1 MKKSKVGSLVVRK
14 MVHLAVALGLSAPSI
29 ELFLLAAAPQAL
41 ARTPVSLKL
50 SQSPQ
55 ALART
60 PVSLKLRHSGDRVDL
75 IVTGVGADT
84 RVIGQQLS
92 PHRWQGRLQVD
103 SMLALS
109 APQEATLL
117 SAGLRSVRLIQKNV
131 SELELVVMTSSGTV
145 LSQPKISANG
155 EELTVSFTDL
165 AVTAQAS
172 TSAQLDLRRPG
183 RVAQPGFVPPL
194 RSRASAPP
202 LVICTV
208 GTMLVSS
215 NNFINISGPLSL

>member
-1 MKKSKVGSLVVRK
+1 MKKSKVGSLVVQR

-55 ALART
+55 AVARS

-131 SELELVVMTSSGTV
+131 SELELVVMTSSGTFSLGQRSV
-145 LSQPKISANG
+145 
-155 EELTVSFTDL
+155 
-165 AVTAQAS
+165 
-172 TSAQLDLRRPG
+172 RMG
-183 RVAQPGFVPPL
+183 RFNCFLCWYAGIGAL
-194 RSRASAPP
+194 
-202 LVICTV
+202 
-208 GTMLVSS
+208 
-215 NNFINISGPLSL
+215 

>member
-1 MKKSKVGSLVVRK
+1 

-145 LSQPKISANG
+145 LSTEDQREWRRFNFFVGMPGLEQA
-155 EELTVSFTDL
+155 LT
-165 AVTAQAS
+165 TAQQS
-172 TSAQLDLRRPG
+172 
-183 RVAQPGFVPPL
+183 
-194 RSRASAPP
+194 
-202 LVICTV
+202 
-208 GTMLVSS
+208 
-215 NNFINISGPLSL
+215 